1 MQYNHERM
9 NKKPFL
15 SIKEIMAALAV
26 PILAIFTAFLVA
38 SVIIFLSGS
47 NPLSAYSAM
56 LAGAFGDLDSL
67 IETLNKTSPLL
78 IAGLGAALAFRG
90 GLFNIGIEGQ
100 IMMGS
105 IGAVLVGS
113 TIKAP
118 AVISLPLTLSA
129 GVLGGAIWAT
139 IPGFLKARFEAHE
152 VITTIMANYIAAR
165 VITWSLGAE
174 GPLRK
179 ATGVVPETNSLQ
191 VNARLPLLIADSRL
205 HAGLLIAI
213 ILVVVIYILLF
224 RTALGFEIRSV
235 GMNLSAARYA
245 GMKVERNIVLTMAI
259 SGGLAGLAGAIQ
271 VMGLPPYNYSAGF
284 NTGYGFDSI
293 AVAVLGA
300 TTPIG
305 VAFSSLLFGFMSAGA
320 RLMQLRAKVP
330 IEIISILQGLILMF
344 VAANQIIRGI
354 YHIQTKG
361 KQETVNLG
369 HGWAGGKE

>member
-1 MQYNHERM
+1 MKYNHKSM
-9 NKKPFL
+9 NKKIFL
-15 SIKEIMAALAV
+15 KFKEILETLAI

-38 SVIIFLSGS
+38 SVVIFLSGS

-56 LAGAFGDLDSL
+56 LAGAFGDLDG
-67 IETLNKTSPLL
+67 IVETLNKTAPLL

-100 IMMGS
+100 IMVGS
-105 IGAVLVGS
+105 IGAVLIGS

-118 AVISLPLTLSA
+118 AFISIPLTL
-129 GVLGGAIWAT
+129 LGGIIAGAIWGA
-139 IPGFLKARFEAHE
+139 IPGFLKAKFEAHE
-152 VITTIMANYIAAR
+152 VITTIMLNYIAAR
-165 VITWSLGAE
+165 VITWALGAQ

-179 ATGVVPETNSLQ
+179 ITSVVPETNSVQ
-191 VNARLPLLIADSRL
+191 VNAQLPLLITDTRL

-213 ILVVVIYILLF
+213 GLVFVIYLLLF
-224 RTALGFEIRSV
+224 RTSLGFEIRSV
-235 GMNLSAARYA
+235 GMNLNASRYA
-245 GMKVERNIVLTMAI
+245 GMKVERNIVLTMAL

-271 VMGLPPYNYSAGF
+271 VMGLPPYNFSAGF

-344 VAANQIIRGI
+344 VAANQIIRKI
-354 YHIQTKG
+354 YHIRVKG
-361 KQETVNLG
+361 KQDLVNLG
-369 HGWAGGKE
+369 QGWAGGKE

>member
-1 MQYNHERM
+1 M
-9 NKKPFL
+9 NKKLF
-15 SIKEIMAALAV
+15 INFKELMTSLAV
-26 PILAIFTAFLVA
+26 PVLAIFTSLLVA
-38 SVIIFLSGS
+38 SIAILLSGS

-56 LAGAFGDLDSL
+56 LTGAFGDLDG
-67 IETLNKTSPLL
+67 IVETLNKTTPLL

-100 IMMGS
+100 IMVGS
-105 IGAVLVGS
+105 IGAVIIGS

-118 AVISLPLTLSA
+118 AIISLPLTLFA
-129 GVLGGAIWAT
+129 GVFAGAFWAA

-165 VITWSLGAE
+165 VITWSLGAQ

-179 ATGVVPETNSLQ
+179 ITSVVPETNSMQ
-191 VNARLPLLIADSRL
+191 IGARLPLLISDSRL

-213 ILVVVIYILLF
+213 LLVVLIYILLF

-235 GMNLSAARYA
+235 GMNMNAARYA
-245 GMKVERNIVLTMAI
+245 GIKVERTIVLTMAL

-271 VMGLPPYNYSAGF
+271 VMGLPPYNFSAGF

-344 VAANQIIRGI
+344 VAANQIIRKI
-354 YHIQTKG
+354 YHIRIKG
-361 KQETVNLG
+361 KQETVNLSQ
-369 HGWAGGKE
+369 GWAGGKE

>member
-1 MQYNHERM
+1 M
-9 NKKPFL
+9 NNKFILKF
-15 SIKEIMAALAV
+15 KEILETLAI

-38 SVIIFLSGS
+38 SVVIFLSGS

-56 LAGAFGDLDSL
+56 LAGAFGDLDG
-67 IETLNKTSPLL
+67 IVETLNKTAPLL

-100 IMMGS
+100 IMVGS

-118 AVISLPLTLSA
+118 PIISIPLTL
-129 GVLGGAIWAT
+129 LGGVFAGGLWGA
-139 IPGFLKARFEAHE
+139 IPGLLKARFEAHE

-165 VITWSLGAE
+165 VITWALGAQ

-179 ATGVVPETNSLQ
+179 VTSVVPETNSVQ
-191 VNARLPLLIADSRL
+191 VNAQLPILISNTRL

-213 ILVVVIYILLF
+213 GLVIIIYILLF
-224 RTALGFEIRSV
+224 RTSLGFEIRSV
-235 GMNLSAARYA
+235 GMNLNASRYA
-245 GMKVERNIVLTMAI
+245 GMKVERNIILTMAL

-271 VMGLPPYNYSAGF
+271 VMGLPPFNFSAGF

-344 VAANQIIRGI
+344 VAANQIIRKI
-354 YHIQTKG
+354 YHIRAKG
-361 KQETVNLG
+361 KQDLVNLG
-369 HGWAGGKE
+369 QGWAGGKE